1 VRGITILK
9 VAFGFAAVLLLGATT
24 ASATTVTFPQC
35 PATGNDMNGCELLI
49 TVTAING
56 SGAATAFSVATES
69 PDEGPFDGN
78 DDTLI
83 GITNSAR
90 GTLTSI
96 FLSGGAGSG
105 AFHFDGDGACTG
117 TYTAISFGPAPA
129 QCPGSA
135 FTSTDPADY
144 GSAGA
149 SFSGI
154 CGGSHDCG
162 TVNVSLAN
170 GASTWFDLEGKI
182 TATQISGVPEPGTL
196 VLFGSGLLGLAGL
209 VHRKLKI

>member
-1 VRGITILK
+1 MRGITILK
-9 VAFGFAAVLLLGATT
+9 VAFGFAAVLLLGATS
-24 ASATTVTFPQC
+24 ASATGFTQC
-35 PATGNDMNGCELLI
+35 PAVGFNSQCELLI
-49 TVTAING
+49 TVTAVNG
-56 SGAATAFSVATES
+56 SGAATAFTVATES
-69 PDEGPFDGN
+69 PDEGPFDGQ

-83 GITNSAR
+83 GIMNSAR

-105 AFHFDGDGACTG
+105 AFAFDQDGACG
-117 TYTAISFGPAPA
+117 GNYSPGPTAA
-129 QCPGSA
+129 QCPGGA
-135 FTSTDPADY
+135 FTITDPADY

-149 SFSGI
+149 SFGAHGPDSGTI
-154 CGGSHDCG
+154 
-162 TVNVSLAN
+162 NVSLAN